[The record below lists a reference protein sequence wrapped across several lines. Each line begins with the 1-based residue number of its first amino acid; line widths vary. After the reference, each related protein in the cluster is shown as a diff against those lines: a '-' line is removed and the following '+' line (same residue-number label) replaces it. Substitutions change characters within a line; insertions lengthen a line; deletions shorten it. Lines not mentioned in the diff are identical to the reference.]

1 MDLTVKAEDNSGNLC
16 LTGAPGLMDGVID
29 LTVGQR
35 SCQQQVIQRMLPG
48 VQVKVEPEVESRS
61 PPAAGPGREGKGNRD
76 GGEGA
81 LLSQGLLSAAELEG
95 ATHPNTLE
103 SSAQPSSNSSPS
115 SKADPP
121 VSQLNPC
128 ISNLTTPPLPST
140 VRTQPLP
147 VPQLQSSPAAPCNVI
162 VNGTGWHPLLTPA
175 FESCPDRRGD
185 GAAGEGEAEEQ
196 PANGELEHEALKEN
210 NCSVGEWEP
219 GKRVS
224 AQDEIVD
231 TAEGKPD
238 PDSNLEEGEH
248 AYALPLL
255 STGGCVVIQPV
266 PKPAADKTAI
276 LSCSISAPLSAAGS
290 PELEPPL
297 KRRCLRIRNQNK

>member
-16 LTGAPGLMDGVID
+16 LTSGPRTMDGVID

-48 VQVKVEPEVESRS
+48 VQVKVEAEAESRS
-61 PPAAGPGREGKGNRD
+61 PPAAGLGREGKSSHD

-81 LLSQGLLSAAELEG
+81 LSQGLLSAAELEG

-103 SSAQPSSNSSPS
+103 SSGPPSSNSSPS
-115 SKADPP
+115 CNADPP
-121 VSQLNPC
+121 VSQLNPR
-128 ISNLTTPPLPST
+128 ISNLTPPPLPST
-140 VRTQPLP
+140 TRTQPQP
-147 VPQLQSSPAAPCNVI
+147 PPQLQTSPAAPCNVI
-162 VNGTGWHPLLTPA
+162 VNGTGWHSLLTPA
-175 FESCPDRRGD
+175 FDSCPDRRGD
-185 GAAGEGEAEEQ
+185 GVTGEGEAGEQ
-196 PANGELEHEALKEN
+196 PANGELEREALKEN
-210 NCSVGEWEP
+210 NCSVGDWEP
-219 GKRVS
+219 GKRGP
-224 AQDEIVD
+224 AQDEMAD

-266 PKPAADKTAI
+266 PKPGADKTAI
-276 LSCSISAPLSAAGS
+276 LSCSISAPLSASGS